1 MNIYNSQLE
10 VSRETDQI
18 KVYVLL
24 SSAISDR
31 PWKRIL
37 NCINTWISVGTSAN
51 RMDLYNRPCCSPT
64 PKIKRE

>member
-24 SSAISDR
+24 SSAISQ
-31 PWKRIL
+31 
-37 NCINTWISVGTSAN
+37 T
-51 RMDLYNRPCCSPT
+51 DLG
-64 PKIKRE
+64 KGF